1 MDEELKIIWI
11 DGQFGVGKT
20 ATANLIVQKKDQAY
34 LLEFD
39 TLQKTYKPQTEIEMI
54 SAFFG
59 PTCPEAKAYLIKEFK
74 RTIQK
79 IVSDNRY
86 NYLVIPIALINDL
99 CRKELVEFYTDI
111 DNYHFILTAT
121 DDVIKHRAS
130 NQDNRDMNLVLTH
143 MQTAKTYL
151 NTHYPDAVRI
161 DTSNIGIDQVVEKII
176 EIID

>member
-1 MDEELKIIWI
+1 MKIIWI

-59 PTCPEAKAYLIKEFK
+59 PTYPEAKAYLIKEFK

-143 MQTAKTYL
+143 MQTAKMYL

-161 DTSNIGIDQVVEKII
+161 DTSNIGIDQVAEKII

>member
-1 MDEELKIIWI
+1 MKIIWI

-59 PTCPEAKAYLIKEFK
+59 PTYPEAKAYLIKEFK

-161 DTSNIGIDQVVEKII
+161 DTSNIGIDQVGEKII

>member
-1 MDEELKIIWI
+1 MP
-11 DGQFGVGKT
+11 
-20 ATANLIVQKKDQAY
+20 
-34 LLEFD
+34 
-39 TLQKTYKPQTEIEMI
+39 KTYKPRNEIEI
-54 SAFFG
+54 FKAIFG
-59 PTCPEAKAYLIKEFK
+59 ATYPEAKEYLVNALKSE
-74 RTIQK
+74 IQK
-79 IVSDNRY
+79 IVSDDQY
-86 NYLVIPIALINDL
+86 AYLVIPIALINDL

>member
-1 MDEELKIIWI
+1 MKIIWI

-59 PTCPEAKAYLIKEFK
+59 PTYPEAKAYLIKEFK

-86 NYLVIPIALINDL
+86 SYLVIPIALINDL

>member
-1 MDEELKIIWI
+1 MKIIWI

-59 PTCPEAKAYLIKEFK
+59 PTYPEAKAYLIKEFK
-74 RTIQK
+74 KTIQK

-143 MQTAKTYL
+143 MQTAKMYL

-161 DTSNIGIDQVVEKII
+161 DTSNIGIDQVAEKII

>member
-1 MDEELKIIWI
+1 MKIIWI

-54 SAFFG
+54 STFFG
-59 PTCPEAKAYLIKEFK
+59 PTYPEAKAYLIKEFK

>member
-1 MDEELKIIWI
+1 MDRWAIRCRKNCHSEL
-11 DGQFGVGKT
+11 
-20 ATANLIVQKKDQAY
+20 NRSKKDQAS

-59 PTCPEAKAYLIKEFK
+59 PTYPEAKAYLIKEFK

>member
-59 PTCPEAKAYLIKEFK
+59 PTYPEAKAYLIKEFK

-143 MQTAKTYL
+143 MQTAKMYL

-161 DTSNIGIDQVVEKII
+161 DTSNIGIDQVAEKII

>member
-1 MDEELKIIWI
+1 MKIIWI

-39 TLQKTYKPQTEIEMI
+39 TLQKNYKPQTEIEMI
-54 SAFFG
+54 SAVFG
-59 PTCPEAKAYLIKEFK
+59 PTYPEAKAYLIKEFK

>member
-1 MDEELKIIWI
+1 MKIIWI

-59 PTCPEAKAYLIKEFK
+59 PTYPEAKAYLIKEFK

-99 CRKELVEFYTDI
+99 CRKELLVFYTDI
-111 DNYHFILTAT
+111 DNYHFILTVT

-143 MQTAKTYL
+143 MQTAKMYL

-161 DTSNIGIDQVVEKII
+161 DTSNIGIDQVAEKII

>member
-1 MDEELKIIWI
+1 
-11 DGQFGVGKT
+11 
-20 ATANLIVQKKDQAY
+20 
-34 LLEFD
+34 
-39 TLQKTYKPQTEIEMI
+39 MI

-59 PTCPEAKAYLIKEFK
+59 PTYPEAKAYLIKEFK

-143 MQTAKTYL
+143 MQTAKAYL

>member
-1 MDEELKIIWI
+1 MKIIWI

-20 ATANLIVQKKDQAY
+20 ATANLIVQTKDPAY

-54 SAFFG
+54 SACFG
-59 PTCPEAKAYLIKEFK
+59 STYPEAKAYLIKEFK

-111 DNYHFILTAT
+111 DNYHFILTDT

-161 DTSNIGIDQVVEKII
+161 DKSNIGID
-176 EIID
+176 

>member
-1 MDEELKIIWI
+1 MKIIWI

-59 PTCPEAKAYLIKEFK
+59 PTYPEAKAYLIKEFK

-121 DDVIKHRAS
+121 DGVIKHRAS

>member
-1 MDEELKIIWI
+1 MKIIWI

-54 SAFFG
+54 SAFFC
-59 PTCPEAKAYLIKEFK
+59 PTYPEAKAYLIKEFK

>member
-1 MDEELKIIWI
+1 MKIIWI
-11 DGQFGVGKT
+11 DGPFGVGKT
-20 ATANLIVQKKDQAY
+20 ATANLIVQRIDKAY

-39 TLQKTYKPQTEIEMI
+39 ALPKTYKPRNEIEI
-54 SAFFG
+54 FKAIFG
-59 PTCPEAKAYLIKEFK
+59 ATYPEAKEYLVNALKSE
-74 RTIQK
+74 IQK
-79 IVSDNRY
+79 IVSDDQY
-86 NYLVIPIALINDL
+86 AYLVIPIALINDL

-111 DNYHFILTAT
+111 NNYHFILTAT

-161 DTSNIGIDQVVEKII
+161 DTSNIGIDQVAEKII